1 MSAANGP
8 ITCVL
13 MLAGAGLY
21 FAPETVAIRI
31 RAVVAD
37 IIKPGQVAASQVM
50 NLAKA
55 ETAHMATRTERSRL
69 REIEQLQT
77 QLQEEQA
84 RTASLQIRL
93 ARLADLE
100 AREAALPDAVRSL
113 PRLTSSSLIEATVL
127 GDVVAEKWRKGKL
140 LNQGESSGVRES
152 ELVVKSRKSLIDA
165 GRDGSISPEDDLL
178 LGRSVIGKIER
189 VGRWTS
195 TFLLVSDAGYR
206 GRAQLIHQTDS
217 GFVFGAKGILE
228 GQGESICRLKG
239 IASSDSVSV
248 GDSVYTPTRDGFP
261 STPLYYGRV
270 VEATL
275 GPNDSEW
282 NVRVEPVPVPND
294 LKDVQVLRTSINS
307 DRLSPGSNSP
317 EPTAKKRDSRDISL
331 SNYESTRR

>member
-1 MSAANGP
+1 MSAASGP
-8 ITCVL
+8 VTCVL

-21 FAPETVAIRI
+21 FAPETVSVRI
-31 RAVVAD
+31 RAVVSD
-37 IIKPGQVAASQVM
+37 IIKPGQVAATQLT

-55 ETAHMATRTERSRL
+55 ETAHMATRTERSRQ
-69 REIEQLQT
+69 REIEQLQS
-77 QLQEEQA
+77 QLLEEQA

-113 PRLTSSSLIEATVL
+113 PRLASSSLIEASVL
-127 GDVVAEKWRKGKL
+127 GDAVTEKWRKGKL
-140 LNQGESSGVRES
+140 LNQGEAGGVRES
-152 ELVVKSRKSLIDA
+152 ELVVKSRRPLVDA
-165 GRDGSISPEDDLL
+165 GRDGSVSPEDDLL
-178 LGRSVIGKIER
+178 LGRCVIGKIER

-195 TFLLVSDAGYR
+195 TFLLVGDAGYR

-228 GQGESICRLKG
+228 GQGESTCRLKG
-239 IASSDSVSV
+239 IASSDSVAV

-282 NVRVEPVPVPND
+282 YVRVEPVPVPND
-294 LKDVQVLRTSINS
+294 LKDVQILRTSINP
-307 DRLSPGSNSP
+307 DRLSPGSNPP
-317 EPTAKKRDSRDISL
+317 EPTARTRDPKDISL
-331 SNYESTRR
+331 SNYEAPSR